1 MECHS
6 TPIHSDVYSNI
17 NDKPEI
23 IELLQCLSDYYVN
36 VTKSI
41 SQTDLFNVNK
51 EMEDIFDAYKFYDS
65 IQHTC

>member
-6 TPIHSDVYSNI
+6 TPIHLDVYSNN

-23 IELLQCLSDYYVN
+23 TELLQCLSDYYVN

-41 SQTDLFNVNK
+41 SQTDLFNINK
-51 EMEDIFDAYKFYDS
+51 EMEDIFDACNFYDS
-65 IQHTC
+65 IQHT